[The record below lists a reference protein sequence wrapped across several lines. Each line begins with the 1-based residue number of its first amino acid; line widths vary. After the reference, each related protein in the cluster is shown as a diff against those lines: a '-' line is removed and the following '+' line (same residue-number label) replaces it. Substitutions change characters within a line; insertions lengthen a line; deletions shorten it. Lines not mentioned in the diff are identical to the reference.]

1 MSMKLINQ
9 SKSAFTKWETSPRS
23 VRKKLLEDWSTELT
37 QERNTLS
44 QFITDEVSKPI
55 TLAQAEVQ
63 RSILLIQSTLEAYS
77 GFISEDVVVDLLPGG
92 DEARGSLK
100 FFPLGPVL
108 LITPFNF
115 PVNLAVHKLAPAL
128 VAGNSI
134 LWKPCPQA
142 PRTSRLLLQTL
153 HRALEKSRLSTDL
166 VQILST
172 SPEETESLALHPDI
186 KAVSFTGSER
196 VGHHLQ
202 KILWNKKITLEL
214 GGNAAVVLDDDI
226 DIKAVAAQLA
236 TSANSYAGQSCC
248 SAQRIYIHQKI
259 YEDFSKIFL
268 EEVRKL
274 PAGDPNRPETIIGP
288 VIDED
293 SAKRIE
299 TWIAQALGTGAE
311 CLLGGP
317 RVGTFIPPHILANVS
332 ASSEICTEEIFGP
345 VVLIQSVPTF
355 DEGLRRAQRTRY
367 GLRSSAY
374 TNKMN
379 SLFEAQKALRAGGVM
394 INLPPTYRVDS
405 APFGGVGASGV
416 GIEGP
421 RWALEFFSEKRLIA
435 YAPPPKS

>member
-1 MSMKLINQ
+1 MIIYKIWMLI
-9 SKSAFTKWETSPRS
+9 
-23 VRKKLLEDWSTELT
+23 L
-37 QERNTLS
+37 
-44 QFITDEVSKPI
+44 
-55 TLAQAEVQ
+55 
-63 RSILLIQSTLEAYS
+63 
-77 GFISEDVVVDLLPGG
+77 
-92 DEARGSLK
+92 
-100 FFPLGPVL
+100 
-108 LITPFNF
+108 
-115 PVNLAVHKLAPAL
+115 
-128 VAGNSI
+128 
-134 LWKPCPQA
+134 
-142 PRTSRLLLQTL
+142 
-153 HRALEKSRLSTDL
+153 
-166 VQILST
+166 
-172 SPEETESLALHPDI
+172 
-186 KAVSFTGSER
+186 
-196 VGHHLQ
+196 

-226 DIKAVAAQLA
+226 DIKAVATQLA

-299 TWIAQALGTGAE
+299 TWIAQALGSGAE

-317 RVGTFIPPHILANVS
+317 RVGTFIPPHILANVP

-355 DEGLRRAQRTRY
+355 EEGLRQAQTTRY